1 MKLIMLR
8 LILDDKHFICELFLN
23 GPRAQRSGK
32 WNTAKYNFFKW
43 IFFLHLWQEYLNY
56 YLNLKNIKLKS
67 LAEINLGIKVIQWKL
82 HKFTL
87 QPSKL

>member
-32 WNTAKYNFFKW
+32 WDTAKYNFLKL
-43 IFFLHLWQEYLNY
+43 IFFLHLWQEYLNLY
-56 YLNLKNIKLKS
+56 LKN
-67 LAEINLGIKVIQWKL
+67 
-82 HKFTL
+82 
-87 QPSKL
+87 